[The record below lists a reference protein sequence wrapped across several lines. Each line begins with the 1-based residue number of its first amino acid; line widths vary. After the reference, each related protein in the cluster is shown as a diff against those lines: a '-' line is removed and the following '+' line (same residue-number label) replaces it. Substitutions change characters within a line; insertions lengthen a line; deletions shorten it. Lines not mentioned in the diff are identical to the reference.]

1 MKFYLSSP
9 KTGFRQVL
17 FLMLI
22 FLFVLPVSGC
32 RTTTPE
38 PVLQPVKAS
47 PLADRSS
54 VFYLRACVQMA
65 LAKTRAQFEK
75 ARQILDQEEDLDL
88 SKETPDP
95 LIIALDNGI
104 RLMEVLECQMIEQAA
119 KGRLAQKQLKQE
131 ITALQ
136 EEVDSLKHQ
145 ISVLENIEQE
155 RLEKRKN
162 Q

>member
-1 MKFYLSSP
+1 MRFCFPSH
-9 KTGFRQVL
+9 KTRFRQLLLLVL
-17 FLMLI
+17 
-22 FLFVLPVSGC
+22 LFVFVLAVSGC
-32 RTTTPE
+32 RITKPE
-38 PVLQPVKAS
+38 AAHQPVKAS
-47 PLADRSS
+47 SLADRSS

-75 ARQILDQEEDLDL
+75 ARQILDQEKDLDL

-119 KGRLAQKQLKQE
+119 KGRLAQKQLKEQ
-131 ITALQ
+131 IKGLQ

>member
-1 MKFYLSSP
+1 MRFYLP
-9 KTGFRQVL
+9 RHKTGFRQVL

-22 FLFVLPVSGC
+22 FLIILPVSGC

-38 PVLQPVKAS
+38 PVLQPVS
-47 PLADRSS
+47 PLAERSS

-88 SKETPDP
+88 SKEPPDP

-131 ITALQ
+131 IAQLQ